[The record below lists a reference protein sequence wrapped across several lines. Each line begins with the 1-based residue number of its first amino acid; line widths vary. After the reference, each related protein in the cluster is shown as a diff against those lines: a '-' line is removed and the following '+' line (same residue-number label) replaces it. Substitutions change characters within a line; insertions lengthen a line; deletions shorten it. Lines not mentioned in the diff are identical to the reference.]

1 MQQQTSALQKLA
13 DLFEKASDKG
23 EISEPSLTVLLEIMK
38 SSCSNDD
45 PIEFFG
51 LLYKAIEELDKINI
65 LKPKGSRHAIQKLH
79 DFIVKSNLHKMP
91 LTEFNSYI
99 EDKNIIHIL
108 ISLAGNYKNRNPT
121 IFLESDFLDGLKEQ
135 FNSLL
140 NEITDS
146 DLSNNLKRFLTKQI
160 EDILY
165 AIRRYSIDGTEGLEK
180 AIKSFFSDLA
190 IVESHLDNKDK
201 KNPIYKNCQSWVSAL
216 LISLLY
222 PSAYDIIGVYPT
234 INDYYIPKI
243 EELVKHTKEI
253 SGNIGEISIQE
264 VLEKSLDSFKKQP
277 HESLSGKEQK
287 SISPAK
293 TKEEPPL
300 EMKANLED

>member
-23 EISEPSLTVLLEIMK
+23 EISDPSLTVLLEIMK
-38 SSCSNDD
+38 SSCSTDD
-45 PIEFFG
+45 AIEFFG

-79 DFIVKSNLHKMP
+79 DFIVKNNLHKMP

-99 EDKNIIHIL
+99 EVSNIIDIL
-108 ISLAGNYKNRNPT
+108 ISLAKNYKDENPT

-146 DLSNNLKRFLTKQI
+146 DLSNNLKIFLTKQI

-190 IVESHLDNKDK
+190 IVEIHLDNKDK

-264 VLEKSLDSFKKQP
+264 VLEKSLNSFNKQP
-277 HESLSGKEQK
+277 QKSLPGKEQK
-287 SISPAK
+287 SLPSAK
-293 TKEEPPL
+293 AKKEPPL
-300 EMKANLED
+300 KIKANLED

>member
-1 MQQQTSALQKLA
+1 MQQQTSALQRLTKILGDA
-13 DLFEKASDKG
+13 VLHSPVSEYGDEFAKSVLLLYINTPDNSPHLIDFFSILSTAREEIGRMKGRESSRRVIERLNDYFIDNIDIRWRGFEKFIDNG
-23 EISEPSLTVLLEIMK
+23 NIIDLLRSLT
-38 SSCSNDD
+38 DH
-45 PIEFFG
+45 
-51 LLYKAIEELDKINI
+51 Y
-65 LKPKGSRHAIQKLH
+65 HTQ
-79 DFIVKSNLHKMP
+79 
-91 LTEFNSYI
+91 
-99 EDKNIIHIL
+99 
-108 ISLAGNYKNRNPT
+108 NPT
-121 IFLESDFLDGLKEQ
+121 IFLESDFLDGLKDQ

-140 NEITDS
+140 DEIVDS

-160 EDILY
+160 ENILY

-234 INDYYIPKI
+234 INDYYFPKI

-264 VLEKSLDSFKKQP
+264 VLEKSLNSFNKQP
-277 HESLSGKEQK
+277 QKSLPGKEQK
-287 SISPAK
+287 SLPSAK
-293 TKEEPPL
+293 AKKEPPL
-300 EMKANLED
+300 KIKANLED

>member
-23 EISEPSLTVLLEIMK
+23 EISDPSLAVLLEIMK
-38 SSCSNDD
+38 SSCSTDD
-45 PIEFFG
+45 AIEFFG
-51 LLYKAIEELDKINI
+51 LLYKVIEELDKINI

-79 DFIVKSNLHKMP
+79 DFIVKNNLHKMP
-91 LTEFNSYI
+91 LTEFNHYI
-99 EDKNIIHIL
+99 EVSNIIDIL
-108 ISLAGNYKNRNPT
+108 ISLAKNYKDENPT

-146 DLSNNLKRFLTKQI
+146 DLSNNLKIFLTKQI

-190 IVESHLDNKDK
+190 IVESHLDKKDK
-201 KNPIYKNCQSWVSAL
+201 KNPIYKNCQIWLSTL
-216 LISLLY
+216 LISLFH
-222 PSAYDIIGVYPT
+222 PSAYDIISVYPT
-234 INDYYIPKI
+234 FRDYFLKT
-243 EELVKHTKEI
+243 EELVKHT
-253 SGNIGEISIQE
+253 IGEMSLQE
-264 VLEKSLDSFKKQP
+264 VLEKSLDSFNKQP

-293 TKEEPPL
+293 TKGEPPL